1 MADEDQLKRLD
12 ELNKK
17 DSAGKKTE
25 LTPEEEAALLEAELI
40 FVKKWGG
47 VALIGKSYFQLKFI
61 LFFNYFTSC
70 KVHSFL
76 RYLQ

>member
-47 VALIGKSYFQLKFI
+47 VALIGKSYF
-61 LFFNYFTSC
+61 
-70 KVHSFL
+70 
-76 RYLQ
+76 